1 MVVPSV
7 NALQITCMDSP
18 KESPEVSAMMTVAAH
33 MVYARD
39 TFLKE
44 NQMMM
49 TIAAI
54 TPNNCNEPTSVL

>member
-1 MVVPSV
+1 
-7 NALQITCMDSP
+7 
-18 KESPEVSAMMTVAAH
+18 VAAH